1 MRPVSVQA
9 ALEEFV
15 RAASGPDQ
23 VERFVDALDRAIVTR
38 TPEFLGDPPLI
49 ADLHNST
56 RAQWRTFLPLLL
68 EPDHHIAVPDYAL
81 ALPRSIA
88 RRGLELRTVLKIY
101 RVAHQALLDYVHNAT
116 AELADGTPFQHEVFL
131 EIYNRLDLWL
141 DEMTEHVIATFQAER
156 QRLFSGAS
164 ARRIET
170 VDAILSGR
178 ITSQAEAGRL
188 LGYPLHAW
196 HTAVIVW
203 SETTPIDTVNAQTL
217 ISGVSGQIDDPL
229 STAIGSRELR
239 AWIPSDR
246 PIEAATL
253 STCADGLAAAQVRL
267 AAGTSAQGISGFR
280 TSLEE
285 AVAVRDLVTSTGS
298 MPTVNL
304 YRELE
309 PLCLMAGR
317 PDLTAR
323 MIERELGALNGP
335 GAAMRDLRETL
346 LSYLENGRH
355 VEETAR
361 KLFVHKNTVRNRL
374 ARIEELRGPL
384 APSAPLLEVALQHR
398 RYTDARA

>member
-1 MRPVSVQA
+1 MRPATVQD

-23 VERFVDALDRAIVTR
+23 VERFVDTVDQAIVTR

-68 EPDHHIAVPDYAL
+68 EPDHHISVPDHAL

-101 RVAHQALLDYVHNAT
+101 RVAHQALLDYIHNAT
-116 AELADGTPFQHEVFL
+116 AELADGTPFRHEVFL

-141 DEMTEHVIATFQAER
+141 DEMTEHVIAAFQAER
-156 QRLFSGAS
+156 QLLFSGAG

-178 ITSQAEAGRL
+178 ITSQADAGRL
-188 LGYPLHAW
+188 LGYPMHAW

-217 ISGVSGQIDDPL
+217 ISGVTGQVDDPL
-229 STAIGSRELR
+229 STAISSRELR
-239 AWIPSDR
+239 AWIPSDQ
-246 PIEAATL
+246 PLEETTL
-253 STCADGLAAAQVRL
+253 RARTDGFAGAQVRL
-267 AAGTSAQGISGFR
+267 AAGTSAHGISGFR
-280 TSLEE
+280 TSLDE

-298 MPTVNL
+298 KSIVNL
-304 YRELE
+304 YPELE
-309 PLCLMAGR
+309 ALCLMAGR
-317 PDLTAR
+317 PSLTAR
-323 MIERELGALNGP
+323 MIARELGPLTGP
-335 GAAMRDLRETL
+335 GEAMRELRDTL

-384 APSAPLLEVALQHR
+384 APSAPLLEMALEHR